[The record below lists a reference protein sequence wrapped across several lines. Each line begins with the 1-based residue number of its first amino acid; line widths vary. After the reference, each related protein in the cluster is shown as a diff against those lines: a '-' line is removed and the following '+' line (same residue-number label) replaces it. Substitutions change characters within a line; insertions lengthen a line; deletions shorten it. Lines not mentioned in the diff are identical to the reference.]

1 MRAALSVVIPTRN
14 AGAGLPSCLAALMEG
29 LEAGLI
35 RELVVSDAGSEDATL
50 QIADAAG
57 AVIVQGA
64 ASRGGQL
71 RRGAQVAGGDWLLF
85 LHADTVL
92 PLGWA
97 GVVSERMG
105 QGGPAAF
112 RLAFDAAGVMPRLV
126 AGWANLRSRVLGL
139 PYGDQALLIARNDYE
154 AVGGFADIPLME
166 DVAMARALKDGIAL
180 LPLAVTTS
188 AARYRREGWLRR
200 GGRNLWILIRY
211 LCGADPEV
219 LAQAYRRGARNP

>member
-35 RELVVSDAGSEDATL
+35 RELIVSDAGSEDATL

-92 PLGWA
+92 PPGWA
-97 GVVSERMG
+97 GVVSARMA

-166 DVAMARALKDGIAL
+166 DVAIARALKGRIAL

-188 AARYRREGWLRR
+188 AARYQREGWLWR
-200 GGRNLWILIRY
+200 GARNLWTLIRY
-211 LCGADPEV
+211 LCGVDPEV
-219 LAQAYRRGARNP
+219 LAKAYRRGGRGS

>member
-14 AGAGLPSCLAALMEG
+14 AGASLPVCLAALMEG
-29 LEAGLI
+29 LEAGVI
-35 RELVVSDAGSEDATL
+35 RELVVTDGGSGDATV

-64 ASRGGQL
+64 ATRGGQL

-92 PLGWA
+92 PVGWA
-97 GVVSERMG
+97 GAVSAQMAL
-105 QGGPAAF
+105 GGPAAF
-112 RLAFDAAGVMPRLV
+112 RLSFDATGVMPGMV

-139 PYGDQALLIARNDYE
+139 PYGDQALLIARKEYE

-166 DVAMARALKDGIAL
+166 DVAMARALKGGIAL

-200 GGRNLWILIRY
+200 GARNLWTLIRY
-211 LCGADPEV
+211 LCGADPV
-219 LAQAYRRGARNP
+219 RLAEAYRRKG

>member
-35 RELVVSDAGSEDATL
+35 RELIVSDAGSKDATL

-57 AVIVQGA
+57 AVIVQDA

-71 RRGAQVAGGDWLLF
+71 RRGAQVTGGDWLLF

-92 PLGWA
+92 PPGWA
-97 GVVSERMG
+97 GAVSARMA

-139 PYGDQALLIARNDYE
+139 PYGDQALLIARADYE

-166 DVAMARALKDGIAL
+166 DVAIARALKGRIAL

-188 AARYRREGWLRR
+188 AARYQREGWLWR
-200 GGRNLWILIRY
+200 GARNLWILIRY
-211 LCGADPEV
+211 FCGADPEL
-219 LAQAYRRGARNP
+219 LAKAYRRGARNS

>member
-14 AGAGLPSCLAALMEG
+14 AGAGLPICLAALMEG

-35 RELVVSDAGSEDATL
+35 RELIVSDAGSEDATL

-92 PLGWA
+92 PVGWA
-97 GVVSERMG
+97 SAVGARMA

-166 DVAMARALKDGIAL
+166 DVAIARALKGRIAL

-188 AARYRREGWLRR
+188 AARYQREGWLWR
-200 GGRNLWILIRY
+200 GARNLWTLIRY

-219 LAQAYRRGARNP
+219 LAKAYRRGGRNS